1 MSSLK
6 ALCVCVENL
15 IYDVAIIKCQ
25 INVKNYMGKN
35 LKIQTMSGDLDE
47 LKNKPEKSSQREEE
61 KEKPIAKTVDLSDVA
76 KQKKPEK
83 SMVESVIKS
92 MVDNAPDKNSSKASE
107 AADMEK
113 KLESA
118 EVNELQN
125 LISKISSAVPE
136 KRLAPRIAEKEKT
149 FGVEEL
155 PETNIGLTKDKKID
169 ENIDEEIRKE
179 MEERINRE
187 MIKKAGKKDIG
198 VIKEKAEKKTLS
210 AAHVD
215 TVSKEKVTVKQEK
228 IQKDSDMKELE
239 DLISRISKT
248 AKKDATEKNIVEA
261 ANKISSGTKDSAVK
275 MSVSAET
282 REKMPLKISDK
293 IAKNAAKEIQKNA
306 FDSDKI
312 ESAEKKE
319 KSFWSNISD
328 KLKKDGSREKNNKDE
343 IKQDKKD
350 AENEIEKYGES
361 GILAENKEQKSEEI
375 KKEKSKGNLDYLSG
389 DEYIPPENRL
399 IRGKQKFYSSVSKR
413 IKMREEKGELEGLK
427 NASDIKEKQK
437 ILSRDEE
444 YKKLKKSI
452 IAKYHIK
459 LFSLPW
465 KKIIPVALAIILTI
479 TLSFYYLMSVITPEP
494 LPQPS
499 PAVVSGE
506 ELSEFANLEKKI
518 TISESGL
525 RGFNNLEAD
534 AKNIFS
540 ANPNLKII
548 KLVIVNTEDKENRNI
563 LPLKDSLDALGITDI
578 KNNVNNLPEKFLEM
592 SMNKYNLFIFK
603 TKENHIRYGI
613 AIGLKDRYS
622 MSEIMEKWEKER
634 SRSKKMISVLKPLFA
649 SDRNFEDVYRIF
661 NSANYRNI
669 EINYVHLV
677 DEDTAL
683 NYFIYN
689 NNNDN
694 GNDLL
699 VITTSK
705 NSAHAVADLLVDN

>member
-1 MSSLK
+1 
-6 ALCVCVENL
+6 
-15 IYDVAIIKCQ
+15 
-25 INVKNYMGKN
+25 
-35 LKIQTMSGDLDE
+35 
-47 LKNKPEKSSQREEE
+47 
-61 KEKPIAKTVDLSDVA
+61 
-76 KQKKPEK
+76 
-83 SMVESVIKS
+83 
-92 MVDNAPDKNSSKASE
+92 
-107 AADMEK
+107 
-113 KLESA
+113 
-118 EVNELQN
+118 
-125 LISKISSAVPE
+125 
-136 KRLAPRIAEKEKT
+136 
-149 FGVEEL
+149 
-155 PETNIGLTKDKKID
+155 
-169 ENIDEEIRKE
+169 
-179 MEERINRE
+179 
-187 MIKKAGKKDIG
+187 
-198 VIKEKAEKKTLS
+198 
-210 AAHVD
+210 
-215 TVSKEKVTVKQEK
+215 
-228 IQKDSDMKELE
+228 
-239 DLISRISKT
+239 
-248 AKKDATEKNIVEA
+248 
-261 ANKISSGTKDSAVK
+261 
-275 MSVSAET
+275 
-282 REKMPLKISDK
+282 
-293 IAKNAAKEIQKNA
+293 
-306 FDSDKI
+306 
-312 ESAEKKE
+312 
-319 KSFWSNISD
+319 
-328 KLKKDGSREKNNKDE
+328 
-343 IKQDKKD
+343 
-350 AENEIEKYGES
+350 
-361 GILAENKEQKSEEI
+361 
-375 KKEKSKGNLDYLSG
+375 
-389 DEYIPPENRL
+389 
-399 IRGKQKFYSSVSKR
+399 
-413 IKMREEKGELEGLK
+413 MREEKGELEGLK

-444 YKKLKKSI
+444 YKKLKKNI
-452 IAKYHIK
+452 ITKYHIK

-479 TLSFYYLMSVITPEP
+479 TLSFYYLMSIITPEP
-494 LPQPS
+494 LPQPL

-592 SMNKYNLFIFK
+592 SMNKYNFFIFK

-669 EINYVHLV
+669 KINYVHLV

-689 NNNDN
+689 NSNNN